1 MKTEF
6 TLDFRDFN
14 KKFTDIIQRAAPK
27 SVQIGLREAGQ
38 ELKLDADNIPPR
50 TPHKEGFLRGS
61 GKVSEINIIGKSAEV
76 TVSYDKP
83 YARRWHLK
91 KLLPLLPQEQVQAL
105 RLGILYRLDTER
117 PPHPTNAVLCL
128 NRLAEG
134 YTLICLIGQ
143 IR

>member
-83 YARRWHLK
+83 YARRWH
-91 KLLPLLPQEQVQAL
+91 E
-105 RLGILYRLDTER
+105 
-117 PPHPTNAVLCL
+117 
-128 NRLAEG
+128 AEPG
-134 YTLICLIGQ
+134 TVKWSEPDVGPKYLESKMVRFKNKYMEIIAAI
-143 IR
+143 IRKRAK

>member
-83 YARRWHLK
+83 YARRWHEAEPGTVKWSEPDVGPKYLESK
-91 KLLPLLPQEQVQAL
+91 MVRFKNKYMDIVA
-105 RLGILYRLDTER
+105 
-117 PPHPTNAVLCL
+117 AV
-128 NRLAEG
+128 
-134 YTLICLIGQ
+134 
-143 IR
+143 IRKRAK